1 MEAKFYEKEDK
12 QGIKRYKVEIK
23 TQHLGRLRQVKCRL
37 EIMPLSLPKGTDT
50 IRKVQF
56 IQQQGDGITLAS
68 VVRHLQDLLEHE
80 YSITTGF

>member
-1 MEAKFYEKEDK
+1 
-12 QGIKRYKVEIK
+12 VEIK
-23 TQHLGRLRQVKCRL
+23 TQHLGKLRQVKCRL
-37 EIMPLSLPKGTDT
+37 EIMPLTLRKGTDA

-80 YSITTGF
+80 YPITTGF